1 MLKSFK
7 PMLAA
12 KDASKLVFPLCAS
25 PKIDGVRAVV
35 LDGIVYSRSLKPIP
49 NPHVQRLFGRP
60 ELEGLDGELVVGGAT
75 APDCMQATT
84 SGVMSKSGEP
94 DVRFYVFDSIDTS
107 MVDLAPFVVRIMRA
121 EASVRAYEKR
131 CLLSDDWSC
140 PVVFV
145 THPRMESQEQLDAY
159 EREMLDRGYE
169 GVMCRALEGQYKFG
183 RSTAKEGGLVKVKRF
198 AYEEAEVVGY
208 EERCHNE
215 NEATVDALGHT
226 KRSTHAAG
234 KRPAGDLGALKCRV
248 FRGQSSVEFSVGTGF
263 SAEQRR
269 EFWARRSELV
279 GQSITF
285 RHFAVTG
292 VLDAPRFPIFVA
304 LRSPLDMDP
313 EPYSGPGGAECPGS

>member
-1 MLKSFK
+1 MIKSFK

-35 LDGIVYSRSLKPIP
+35 IDGIVYSRSLKPIP
-49 NPHVQRLFGRP
+49 NPRVQRLFGRP
-60 ELEGLDGELVVGGAT
+60 ELEGLDGELVVGAPT

-107 MVDLAPFVVRIMRA
+107 MVDLAPFVTRIMRA
-121 EASVRAYEKR
+121 EARVHAYEKR

-145 THPRMESQEQLDAY
+145 THPRIETQEQLDAY

-169 GVMCRALEGQYKFG
+169 GVMCRALQGQYKFG

-198 AYEEAEVVGY
+198 VSEEAEVIGF
-208 EERCHNE
+208 EERMHNE
-215 NEATVDALGHT
+215 NEATVDELGHT

-248 FRGQSSVEFSVGTGF
+248 SRGQSSVEFSVGTGF
-263 SAEQRR
+263 SARQRK
-269 EFWARRSELV
+269 ELWAVKETLPGKRL
-279 GQSITF
+279 TYK
-285 RHFAVTG
+285 HFAVTG
-292 VLDAPRFPIFVA
+292 VLEAPRFPIFVA
-304 LRSPLDMDP
+304 FRSPLDMDE
-313 EPYSGPGGAECPGS
+313 EPYSGPGGSECPGC